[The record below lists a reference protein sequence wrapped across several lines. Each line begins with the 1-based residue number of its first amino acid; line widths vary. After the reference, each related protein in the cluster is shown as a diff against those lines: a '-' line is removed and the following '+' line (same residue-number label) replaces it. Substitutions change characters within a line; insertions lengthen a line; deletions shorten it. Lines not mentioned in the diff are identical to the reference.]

1 MKISQYADDSNFL
14 LKKQESVKNVIKYFE
29 KLQKAAGET
38 KDEYMH
44 DDRYPGVLPHK
55 GKKLQCCST
64 NLNYKKWNTNYVKK
78 IIFFAL
84 THNPHIA

>member
-14 LKKQESVKNVIKYFE
+14 LKKQESVKNVIKHFE

-44 DDRYPGVLPHK
+44 DDR
-55 GKKLQCCST
+55 
-64 NLNYKKWNTNYVKK
+64 
-78 IIFFAL
+78 
-84 THNPHIA
+84 